1 MSGGAPHQTES
12 APDADLR
19 LSITEVV
26 IFASRIRP
34 LVLLKADLSFH
45 PFLC

>member
-1 MSGGAPHQTES
+1 MRGGAPHQIES
-12 APDADLR
+12 APDADLH
-19 LSITEVV
+19 LSITEVL

-34 LVLLKADLSFH
+34 SVLLKADLSLH